1 MKEEGRTVNSKRN
14 ILYGLL
20 QVIAS
25 QVLPF
30 VVRTVLIYRFGV
42 DYLGL
47 NSLFASVLT
56 ILSLMELGF
65 GTAVVYSMYKPVAQ
79 NNTEQ
84 ICAYLGYYKRIY
96 RVIGFVVLVF
106 GLVLMPFLKLL
117 IKDPTLPGN
126 LNLYLCYSI
135 FLGDS
140 VISYLLFGY
149 LTSIPTAYQ
158 RNDILSR
165 IDICMSFTK
174 CAVQIIVLLC
184 FHNFYLYLVTIPLIT
199 VARNLVIARSVN
211 HLYPEIKCRGEIS
224 SDQKRELIRKVSG
237 IFVNKLT
244 IASRSSIDSICI
256 STFIGLSITGIYNSY
271 FFIIAGVSAF
281 STMVCS
287 SNVSS
292 VGNSIAVESRDKNY
306 KDLRLFDFIYMAIA
320 AWATVCLLCLY
331 QPFIRTWLGE
341 SMMLDTSVVIGLSL
355 YFFILKSGDIRW
367 VYHEGAGLWYEAR
380 FIMIGEAIAN
390 IVLNILLCKFL
401 GVFGIVLATVISVF
415 VTNMILCPKLIFKLY
430 FQNGKLKEY
439 WLDHVFY
446 TITMLISAGL
456 SWLICEW
463 LLPIKDAG
471 MMEGIFCLLGRLL
484 ICTSL
489 SIAVFWQIWHRS
501 ERYYIAVDWLKRL
514 RKA

>member
-14 ILYGLL
+14 ILYGVL

-30 VVRTVLIYRFGV
+30 VVRTALIYRFGV
-42 DYLGL
+42 EYLGL
-47 NSLFASVLT
+47 NSLFTSVLT

-79 NNTEQ
+79 NDNEQ

-96 RVIGFVVLVF
+96 RGIGLAVLGI
-106 GLVLMPFLKLL
+106 GLALMPFLKLL

-126 LNLYLCYSI
+126 LNLYLCYSF
-135 FLGDS
+135 FLSDA
-140 VISYLLFGY
+140 VLSYLLFGY

-165 IDICMSFTK
+165 IDIGMSFAK
-174 CAVQIIVLLC
+174 CVVQIVVLIS
-184 FHNFYLYLVTIPLIT
+184 FQDFYLYLVTIPLIT
-199 VARNLVIARSVN
+199 VARNLLIARSVN
-211 HLYPEIKCRGEIS
+211 HLYPEIKCRGKLS
-224 SDQKRELIRKVSG
+224 NDQKKDLIRKVSG

-256 STFIGLSITGIYNSY
+256 STIIGLSITGIYNNY
-271 FFIIAGVSAF
+271 FFIIAGISAF

-287 SNVSS
+287 SIVSS
-292 VGNSIAVESRDKNY
+292 VGNSIAVESKEKNY
-306 KDLRLFDFIYMAIA
+306 KDLRLFDFIYMALAI
-320 AWATVCLLCLY
+320 WATVCLLCLY
-331 QPFIRTWLGE
+331 QPFIFTWLGNK
-341 SMMLDTSVVIGLSL
+341 MMLDTSVVIGLSL

-380 FIMIGEAIAN
+380 FIMIGEAVAN
-390 IVLNILLCKFL
+390 IVLNILLCKIL

-415 VTNMILCPKLIFKLY
+415 VTNMILCPKLLFKLY

-439 WLDHVFY
+439 WMDHVFY
-446 TITMLISAGL
+446 TITMLVSVGL
-456 SWLICEW
+456 SWLACEW
-463 LLPIKDAG
+463 LIPMKDAG
-471 MMEGIFCLLGRLL
+471 VIEGVICLLGRLV
-484 ICTSL
+484 ICTAL
-489 SIAVFWQIWHRS
+489 SAAIFWLIWHRS
-501 ERYYIAVDWLKRL
+501 ERYHTAVDWLRRL
-514 RKA
+514 RKV